1 MEKIMKRF
9 ILYVVSLTLA
19 VVMAVFASGCQ
30 TATPLAFQN
39 CFLGAGV
46 TDDAPNGYFERL
58 EFNVSFEKEST
69 VYSDFNQSQSLKEN
83 QNVDYDFTN
92 GKYTTSFS
100 IAQNTEEI
108 MEKTNIEI
116 DAQTTPIYKVE
127 SNFTVKAFYK
137 VDGNYPENLGTDK
150 NGGKEFDDEIISEVY
165 FLPAGSSFA
174 PIYSKVIQKQTTLNL
189 GQKAD
194 VYRTEYVFE
203 TTYNKGSYKTVT
215 KSIDGQTIISTKSSN
230 YSYRGAID
238 NTQLL
243 FAIRNL
249 EIQKNGATAIPTVS
263 PAYNSPQSLTIRCE
277 DELMINSN
285 YNQEDNQISVK
296 KYAIFKSN
304 KLNTGIPQY
313 ALVQKSEQNN
323 KSLLIEYA
331 SALVPYGSS
340 FLMMGALVYRLAS
353 VS

>member
-19 VVMAVFASGCQ
+19 VIMAAFASGCQ
-30 TATPLAFQN
+30 TATSLAFQN
-39 CFLGAGV
+39 YFLGAGV
-46 TDDAPNGYFERL
+46 TGDAPRDTFERL
-58 EFNVSFEKEST
+58 EFNVSFEKESA
-69 VYSDFNQSQSLKEN
+69 VYPEFNQSQSLKES
-83 QNVDYDFTN
+83 QNIQYDFTD
-92 GKYTTSFS
+92 GKYAMTFS
-100 IAQNTEEI
+100 IASNTEEI
-108 MEKTNIEI
+108 KQKTNIEI
-116 DAQTTPIYKVE
+116 DTQNTPIYKLQ
-127 SNFTVKAFYK
+127 SIFNIKAFYK

-174 PIYSKVIQKQTTLNL
+174 PIYSKVIQKQTTLYL

-203 TTYNKGSYKTVT
+203 TIYNKGSYKTVT
-215 KSIDGQTIISTKSSN
+215 KSIDGIISTKSSN

-249 EIQKNGATAIPTVS
+249 EIQKDGATAIPTVS

-277 DELMINSN
+277 DELTINSN
-285 YNQEDNQISVK
+285 YNQEDKQISVK

-323 KSLLIEYA
+323 KSLLMEYA